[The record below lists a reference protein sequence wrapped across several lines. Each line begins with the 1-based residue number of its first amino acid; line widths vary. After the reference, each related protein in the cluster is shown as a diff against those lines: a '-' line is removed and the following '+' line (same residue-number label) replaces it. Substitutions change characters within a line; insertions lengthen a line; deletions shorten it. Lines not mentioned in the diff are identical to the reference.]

1 MDDYI
6 QVLISID
13 SEEGARALQRLLVE
27 CRVAA
32 CVQVLGPI
40 SSTYWWEGQIEEAQ
54 EWLCLAKTQA
64 NHYDT
69 LESLVKDSHPYEVPE
84 ILALPIL
91 TGNRDYLDWIKTE
104 TTRSA

>member
-13 SEEGARALQRLLVE
+13 SEDGARGLQRLLVE
-27 CRVAA
+27 RRVAA

-40 SSTYWWEGQIEEAQ
+40 SSTYWWEGKIEDAQ
-54 EWLCLAKTQA
+54 EWLCLAKTEAGQ
-64 NHYDT
+64 YDK
-69 LESLVKDSHPYEVPE
+69 LESLVKENHPYDVPE